1 MSVKEI
7 RSSSVYNNWFMNL
20 RDNRAGNTKK
30 KNSMENAENE
40 KITFEKWDLADHIN
54 TKEDIEGILE
64 AALEE
69 NDTALLLAVIGDIAR
84 SKGMTQIAKELNVAR
99 ESLYRSLSSDGNPSF
114 STIVKVL
121 NNLGFQLS
129 VRQKVPA

>member
-1 MSVKEI
+1 MEPVKTT
-7 RSSSVYNNWFMNL
+7 VWDM
-20 RDNRAGNTKK
+20 
-30 KNSMENAENE
+30 AE
-40 KITFEKWDLADHIN
+40 HIN
-54 TKEDIEGILE
+54 TKEDVTAYLE

-84 SKGMTQIAKELNVAR
+84 SKGMAQMAKDLNLAR
-99 ESLYRSLSSDGNPSF
+99 ESLYRSLSQDGNPSF

-121 NNLGFQLS
+121 DNLGFQLS